1 MIATRSGKLLK
12 VVTSNF
18 RELVASMASKVK
30 RKKIHH
36 AGQNS
41 NCVNSM
47 SFWNDACEAAVSRT
61 RQHKIIASN
70 TSSAVVVSITHPLLR
85 IILTFFHW
93 QVCVFFACG
102 IAAGTMSWRFRR
114 GLRALSRPDS
124 MVWSQYGMFAGT
136 TCLGCFL
143 GIFETLGYA
152 QYNFLQNTARMGSA
166 TLSDSASRRMNGSAW
181 NWFAMLYVVYC
192 LSFGCFMVAKLFV
205 LNRLVNLCRP
215 TFHETLQSKTI
226 ILDRV
231 FRVMVTIGLSLIT
244 CCGCAMA
251 VYASRIAAQDF
262 LYANALESGDFAA
275 LSGISASKSDAMV
288 QLQISESIMFSC
300 QVVLLTL
307 IVAAFVVAGLLCNRL
322 VRKILSDVDSSVS
335 ANRLPRARNVAAAD
349 IEQHIS
355 DIEHIQQ
362 AILDKAADLQ
372 RRVLGT
378 VVVVFAAFILRSI
391 FAALFAAG
399 YAQNAAAPNRACGDC
414 EQCQSINYLIG
425 RWIYNTYEFHNAVSC
440 LSPLALSVALWG
452 MTDQRMRKLISSP
465 SSSTESTKA
474 VI

>member
-1 MIATRSGKLLK
+1 
-12 VVTSNF
+12 
-18 RELVASMASKVK
+18 
-30 RKKIHH
+30 
-36 AGQNS
+36 
-41 NCVNSM
+41 
-47 SFWNDACEAAVSRT
+47 
-61 RQHKIIASN
+61 
-70 TSSAVVVSITHPLLR
+70 
-85 IILTFFHW
+85 
-93 QVCVFFACG
+93 
-102 IAAGTMSWRFRR
+102 
-114 GLRALSRPDS
+114 
-124 MVWSQYGMFAGT
+124 MFAGI

-143 GIFETLGYA
+143 GFFETLGYA
-152 QYNFLQNTARMGSA
+152 QYNFLQNTARIGNA

-181 NWFAMLYVVYC
+181 NWFAMMYVVYC

-205 LNRLVNLCRP
+205 LNRLVNFCRP
-215 TFHETLQSKTI
+215 TFHESLQSKIT

-262 LYANALESGDFAA
+262 SYANALESGDVAA
-275 LSGISASKSDAMV
+275 FRGISASRLNALA
-288 QLQISESIMFSC
+288 QLQISQSIMFSC

-307 IVAAFVVAGLLCNRL
+307 IVVAFVVAGLLCNHRI
-322 VRKILSDVDSSVS
+322 RNILSDVHSSVS
-335 ANRLPRARNVAAAD
+335 ANRPPRARNVDAAD
-349 IEQHIS
+349 SVLQHIS
-355 DIEHIQQ
+355 DIERIQQ

-399 YAQNAAAPNRACGDC
+399 YAQNAAAPNRACGEC
-414 EQCQSINYLIG
+414 EQCQSINYLIS

-440 LSPLALSVALWG
+440 LSPLALSIALWG

-465 SSSTESTKA
+465 SSSRESRKA
-474 VI
+474 VV

>member
-1 MIATRSGKLLK
+1 
-12 VVTSNF
+12 
-18 RELVASMASKVK
+18 
-30 RKKIHH
+30 
-36 AGQNS
+36 
-41 NCVNSM
+41 
-47 SFWNDACEAAVSRT
+47 
-61 RQHKIIASN
+61 
-70 TSSAVVVSITHPLLR
+70 
-85 IILTFFHW
+85 
-93 QVCVFFACG
+93 
-102 IAAGTMSWRFRR
+102 
-114 GLRALSRPDS
+114 
-124 MVWSQYGMFAGT
+124 
-136 TCLGCFL
+136 
-143 GIFETLGYA
+143 
-152 QYNFLQNTARMGSA
+152 
-166 TLSDSASRRMNGSAW
+166 
-181 NWFAMLYVVYC
+181 
-192 LSFGCFMVAKLFV
+192 
-205 LNRLVNLCRP
+205 
-215 TFHETLQSKTI
+215 
-226 ILDRV
+226 
-231 FRVMVTIGLSLIT
+231 MVTIGLSLIT

-262 LYANALESGDFAA
+262 SYANALESGDVAA
-275 LSGISASKSDAMV
+275 FRGISASRLNAV
-288 QLQISESIMFSC
+288 AQLQISESIMFSC

-307 IVAAFVVAGLLCNRL
+307 IVVSFVVAGVLCNRR

-335 ANRLPRARNVAAAD
+335 ANRPPRARNVAAD
-349 IEQHIS
+349 KNSDSVLQHIS

-414 EQCQSINYLIG
+414 EQCQSINYLIS

-440 LSPLALSVALWG
+440 LSPLALSIALWG